1 MLGKPLG
8 VGVVSAAL
16 KRGELDSEAYAQML
30 ATTTKLNTPGP
41 RLGDIEELMAL
52 TDLTG
57 FGLVGPPSRARA
69 SWS

>member
-1 MLGKPLG
+1 M
-8 VGVVSAAL
+8 SAAL

-41 RLGDIEELMAL
+41 RLADIEELMAL

-57 FGLVGPPSRARA
+57 FGLAGPPSQARA